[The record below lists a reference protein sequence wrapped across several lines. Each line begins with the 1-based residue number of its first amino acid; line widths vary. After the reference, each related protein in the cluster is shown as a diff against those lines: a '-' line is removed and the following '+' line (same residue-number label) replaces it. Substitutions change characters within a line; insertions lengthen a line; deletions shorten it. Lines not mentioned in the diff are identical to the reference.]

1 MSVLSAIART
11 LGLRGHQQASRAV
24 LDSAFDAII
33 VIKPSGIVVDLN
45 AAAERMFGYPRE
57 KAIGHELAALIVPPD
72 RSEAHRL
79 ALRQYDPARPSNIVG
94 HRIELEAVR
103 SDGTRVP
110 VELSVAR
117 VDDSDGMLFWGWI
130 RDLTDRRMTE
140 EALRQTDMEQRQ
152 SLKMEAIGRLA
163 GGVAHDFNN
172 VLTAIFGYADLL
184 LDGFD
189 PNHPGRGDVLEIKK
203 AAERAANLTRQLLAF
218 SRKQVLQARQVD
230 VNHVV
235 NNMAP
240 LLSRLVGEDIQLKIT
255 VDPDLDVVNADP
267 GQLDQVL
274 MNLAANARD
283 AMPEGGQLSI
293 ATSNENVSA
302 EQARQHEAARP
313 GQYVRLEVTDTGHGI
328 PKDVIRQIFEPFFTT
343 KEQGKGTGL
352 GLATVYGIVK
362 QSNGWIEASSELGEG
377 TTFVMHLPS
386 VAPRAEATS
395 SL

>member
-189 PNHPGRGDVLEIKK
+189 PNHPGRGASGSRTCGAVL
-203 AAERAANLTRQLLAF
+203 R
-218 SRKQVLQARQVD
+218 
-230 VNHVV
+230 
-235 NNMAP
+235 
-240 LLSRLVGEDIQLKIT
+240 
-255 VDPDLDVVNADP
+255 
-267 GQLDQVL
+267 
-274 MNLAANARD
+274 
-283 AMPEGGQLSI
+283 
-293 ATSNENVSA
+293 
-302 EQARQHEAARP
+302 
-313 GQYVRLEVTDTGHGI
+313 
-328 PKDVIRQIFEPFFTT
+328 
-343 KEQGKGTGL
+343 
-352 GLATVYGIVK
+352 
-362 QSNGWIEASSELGEG
+362 
-377 TTFVMHLPS
+377 
-386 VAPRAEATS
+386 PRAPHPGRIASRRLRT
-395 SL
+395 

>member
-11 LGLRGHQQASRAV
+11 LGLRGNHQASRPV
-24 LDSAFDAII
+24 LDAAFDGII
-33 VIKPSGIVVDLN
+33 VIKPSGVVVDLN

-57 KAIGHELAALIVPPD
+57 KAIGQELASLIVPPD
-72 RSEAHRL
+72 RSEAHRQ
-79 ALRQYDPARPSNIVG
+79 ALQQYDPAKPSRIVG
-94 HRIELEAVR
+94 HRVELEAVR

-117 VDDSDGMLFWGWI
+117 VDDADGMLFWGWI
-130 RDLTDRRMTE
+130 RDLTDRSMTE
-140 EALRQTDMEQRQ
+140 QALRPTDMEQRQ

-189 PNHPGRGDVLEIKK
+189 ANNPSRGDVLEIKK

-230 VNHVV
+230 LNEVV

-240 LLSRLVGEDIQLKIT
+240 LLSRLIGEDIQLKIT
-255 VDPDLDVVNADP
+255 VDPELDAVHADP
-267 GQLDQVL
+267 GQIDQVL

-283 AMPEGGQLSI
+283 AMPEGGRLSI
-293 ATSNENVSA
+293 VTSNENVSA
-302 EQARQHEAARP
+302 EQASQQEGAKSGR
-313 GQYVRLEVTDTGHGI
+313 YVRLDVTDTGHGI

-362 QSNGWIEASSELGEG
+362 QSNGWIDASSELGEG
-377 TTFVMHLPS
+377 TTFVIHLPS
-386 VAPRAEATS
+386 VAPRADATS